1 LKPFPLTVL
10 ATANRQ
16 QYGDRCPVHWTAP
29 VDRTVDNSTFLLY
42 VVAAKDKDTA
52 TH

>member
-1 LKPFPLTVL
+1 VTDAP
-10 ATANRQ
+10 TASTQ
-16 QYGDRCPVHWTAP
+16 QYGDRRPVHWTAP
-29 VDRTVDNSTFLLY
+29 VDRTVDNSTFLLH